1 LQVDRPLDR
10 TDWRILAELQ
20 RNGRLSFNQLARLV
34 NLSSPAVAE
43 RVRRLEESGVIAGY
57 QARVDPARAGLPL
70 TAFVQMRCTPGRCLL
85 KTTAADD
92 FPEVVEVHK
101 LTGSSCSMLRVRVAS
116 MQHFEGLL
124 ERLGEHGEMNTHVVL
139 STQYEGRAV
148 EEPAADA
155 RPVTDA
161 AGWSRERSPGPG
173 GVAVPPGTPAG
184 RRRSGRGQN
193 T

>member
-20 RNGRLSFNQLARLV
+20 RNGRLSYNQLARLV
-34 NLSSPAVAE
+34 NLSPPAVAE

-101 LTGSSCSMLRVRVAS
+101 LTGNSCSMLRVRAAS

-161 AGWSRERSPGPG
+161 AGW
-173 GVAVPPGTPAG
+173 
-184 RRRSGRGQN
+184 RR
-193 T
+193 